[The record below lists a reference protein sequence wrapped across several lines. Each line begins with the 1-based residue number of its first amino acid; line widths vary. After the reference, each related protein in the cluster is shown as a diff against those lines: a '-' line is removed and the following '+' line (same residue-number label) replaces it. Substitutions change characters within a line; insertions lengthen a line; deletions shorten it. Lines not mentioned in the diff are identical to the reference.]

1 MRELWSASDRD
12 LISSMTLFLPIHGR
26 FSYLT
31 ETFIIINKNKNHK
44 MDLLWS
50 QACNWMWLSDTSYFL
65 LLLHIP
71 SYILLS
77 LPTSSYFLIYL
88 LWFGLVWFGKVWYG
102 LIWFAI
108 VLDLRG
114 GITWLVSSYIK
125 RCQCYSA

>member
-77 LPTSSYFLIYL
+77 LPTSSYFLI
-88 LWFGLVWFGKVWYG
+88 
-102 LIWFAI
+102 
-108 VLDLRG
+108 
-114 GITWLVSSYIK
+114 VSSLTKSWRRHNHRWTILVLSYCWDWKEAMKKQQYLILPIDK
-125 RCQCYSA
+125 SPI